1 VPRYACRSPLGL
13 SPSSWSRPGIGT
25 QHRLIVALPARH
37 RERAHAVGA
46 RVAEGHR
53 LTGRW
58 TYAHADPR
66 RAPRR
71 GRNWVPLTSALAPTR
86 PEQKKQGGAAPVIAN
101 WHSSHYHRRLSH
113 RRSTLVIK
121 SFPPADARTI
131 VPTRSAVTSRTL
143 GGDTGSGRGRWGS
156 GLVVIAVP
164 LVQRQSVT
172 LHCGV
177 RTKTQPP

>member
-1 VPRYACRSPLGL
+1 MSFSSWIVSQLMVPARDRYSAPPHCGTAGTTPRVSACRWRVLPRVIDSPGGGRVLM
-13 SPSSWSRPGIGT
+13 PIRDA
-25 QHRLIVALPARH
+25 RLP
-37 RERAHAVGA
+37 
-46 RVAEGHR
+46 
-53 LTGRW
+53 
-58 TYAHADPR
+58 
-66 RAPRR
+66 

-101 WHSSHYHRRLSH
+101 WHSSHYHRHLSH